1 MAMGYCAA
9 LAIVLLAAGLSGP
22 AAAGEEATIKVFA
35 AWRGQGSTIKTGEQ
49 QATFVGA
56 LSGVMYVDT
65 EKGPIQTGTM
75 VCPGS
80 VTIGLEDATQR
91 GTGRC
96 TITAKD
102 GAEIYAEIAC
112 TGIYLVGCTGDL
124 KLTGGTGRFK
134 GISGGGPM
142 TIRSE
147 FRTVTAVSA
156 DVAGDQGTGI
166 LFVRELRYK
175 LP

>member
-1 MAMGYCAA
+1 MAMGYCGA
-9 LAIVLLAAGLSGP
+9 LAMALLAAGLSGP
-22 AAAGEEATIKVFA
+22 AAAGEEATVQVFA
-35 AWRGQGSTIKTGEQ
+35 PWRGQGSTIKTGEQ

-56 LSGVMYVDT
+56 LSGVMYVQT

-80 VTIGLEDATQR
+80 ITIGLEDATQR

-102 GAEIYAEIAC
+102 GAEIYADIAC

-147 FRTVTAVSA
+147 FRKLTAVSA